1 MKSSFF
7 RKMKMLRKILKKTGA
22 GKMLLSFV
30 GFLFFDAFIIYIFD
44 PAVKTY
50 GDAVWYCYDVIST
63 TGFGD
68 VVVST
73 PIGRACSV
81 ILSAYSILV
90 IAIVTGVVVSFYTE
104 IIKDKRIELEEEFEK
119 KE

>member
-1 MKSSFF
+1 MKSPFL
-7 RKMKMLRKILKKTGA
+7 RKMKILSKILKKTGA
-22 GKMLLSFV
+22 DKMLMSFV
-30 GFLFFDAFIIYIFD
+30 GFLFFDAFIIYICD

-73 PIGRACSV
+73 PIGRVCSV
-81 ILSAYSILV
+81 LLSVYSILV

-104 IIKDKRIELEEEFEK
+104 IIKDKRIELEEEIK
-119 KE
+119 NKE

>member
-1 MKSSFF
+1 MRTLK
-7 RKMKMLRKILKKTGA
+7 KILKKTGA
-22 GKMLLSFV
+22 DKMLMSFV
-30 GFLFFDAFIIYIFD
+30 GFIFFDALIIYICD
-44 PAVKTY
+44 PAVKSY

-81 ILSAYSILV
+81 ILTIYSILV

-104 IIKDKRIELEEEFEK
+104 LIKEKRIELEEEIENN
-119 KE
+119 E

>member
-1 MKSSFF
+1 
-7 RKMKMLRKILKKTGA
+7 ML
-22 GKMLLSFV
+22 MSFV
-30 GFLFFDAFIIYIFD
+30 GFIFFDALIIYICD

-81 ILSAYSILV
+81 ILTVYSVLV

-104 IIKDKRIELEEEFEK
+104 LIKEKRLELKDELEKDE
-119 KE
+119 